1 MEEGVTKV
9 LELMVDTG
17 ERLTV
22 GFTVALTAEAFTVDL
37 GSKTTELVLGDTVGN
52 TASVELTLTEIVD
65 DILICGVGTKLG

>member
-17 ERLTV
+17 ERLIV